1 MALPHVHTH
10 YDVYPEP
17 AVAVEHASPV
27 VHSYTAYPPSCIPA
41 HVPGPNQEAQFPD
54 QARSYGQVPPGQRWA
69 RPLPEQDPP
78 AKYRRTS
85 SHQEHPRHRPSLDH
99 AAART
104 GTLGYDAAPGYG
116 GYHPAYPPQGH
127 AHAPVAYQNYY
138 APVHAG
144 SHVQHVEPQAH
155 YHPEPHYHPESY
167 HPESY
172 HPEPY
177 RHEPY
182 QYRAEPQVHVDR
194 RYQNAVPASEPTYGL
209 YAPQEHVDQQYVA
222 QNAQF
227 ESFQGPSD
235 TQNMLLNTPYKFED
249 PDDLPDPAQQDFH
262 HQRFESPSYHQHVES
277 PSYHQ
282 HVEPQVQFQAY
293 HQHVA
298 PHMNATVAPSQMHT
312 VAPSQVHPN
321 YAHHPG
327 HARRASEFE
336 APDQVSFQVAH
347 QHDAFVQNHQHPH
360 AHHSAPQAPELEQT
374 SLLQYPTTPVQAHA
388 QVDGQS
394 PESQSTLGEP
404 AQTPERRE
412 AIGYQRD
419 LEDRFRKRARQ
430 FVAKVGS
437 AFGPEHEQSEQ
448 GESESQSSHHYQ
460 QHQYQQQVQQQLAP
474 LVPPVVPSQAHER
487 PAPVASSSQAET
499 KKDGPPAPK
508 KPALACLFC
517 RKRKIACGPPPPDSP
532 DRTCNQCMRR
542 KQICDYPA
550 ESRRGIRKAPKE
562 AATPVE
568 DQPTVHTF
576 VHDDGSSLG
585 ESSKGKATRRK
596 RTHESVD

>member
-17 AVAVEHASPV
+17 DVAVEHASPV
-27 VHSYTAYPPSCIPA
+27 VHSCTAYRPSYIPA
-41 HVPGPNQEAQFPD
+41 HIPGPNPEAQFPD
-54 QARSYGQVPPGQRWA
+54 QARSYGQVPPGQCWA
-69 RPLPEQDPP
+69 RPLPKQDPP

-85 SHQEHPRHRPSLDH
+85 SHQEHPRHRPSSDH

-104 GTLGYDAAPGYG
+104 GTLGYDGAPGYG
-116 GYHPAYPPQGH
+116 GYHPAYPPQGY
-127 AHAPVAYQNYY
+127 AHPPVAYQNYY

-144 SHVQHVEPQAH
+144 SHVHHVEPQAH
-155 YHPEPHYHPESY
+155 YHPESY
-167 HPESY
+167 HPK
-172 HPEPY
+172 PY

-182 QYRAEPQVHVDR
+182 QYRAEPQLHANR
-194 RYQNAVPASEPTYGL
+194 RYQNAVPASAPTYGL

-227 ESFQGPSD
+227 EAFQGLSD
-235 TQNMLLNTPYKFED
+235 TQNMLLNAPDKFED
-249 PDDLPDPAQQDFH
+249 PDDLPVPAQQD
-262 HQRFESPSYHQHVES
+262 QRLES

-282 HVEPQVQFQAY
+282 HVEPQAY
-293 HQHVA
+293 HQHVT
-298 PHMNATVAPSQMHT
+298 PQMNATVAPSQG
-312 VAPSQVHPN
+312 HPN

-327 HARRASEFE
+327 HARRASRFE
-336 APDQVSFQVAH
+336 APLEQVSFQVVH

-394 PESQSTLGEP
+394 PESQLTPGEP

-430 FVAKVGS
+430 LVAKVGS
-437 AFGPEHEQSEQ
+437 AFGPEHEESEQ
-448 GESESQSSHHYQ
+448 GESESRSLHHYQ
-460 QHQYQQQVQQQLAP
+460 QHQYQQQRVQQLAP
-474 LVPPVVPSQAHER
+474 LVPPVVPSQAHEH
-487 PAPVASSSQAET
+487 PAPVTPSSQAET
-499 KKDGPPAPK
+499 KKDGPPSPK
-508 KPALACLFC
+508 KPALACFFC

-550 ESRRGIRKAPKE
+550 ESRRGIRKTPKE
-562 AATPVE
+562 AAAPVE

>member
-41 HVPGPNQEAQFPD
+41 HVPGPNPEAQFPD

-78 AKYRRTS
+78 AEYRRTS

-104 GTLGYDAAPGYG
+104 GTLGYDPAPGYG
-116 GYHPAYPPQGH
+116 GYHPAYPPQGY
-127 AHAPVAYQNYY
+127 AHPPVAYQNYY

-177 RHEPY
+177 CHEAY

-209 YAPQEHVDQQYVA
+209 YAPQEHVDQQYIA

-249 PDDLPDPAQQDFH
+249 PDDLPVPAQQDFH
-262 HQRFESPSYHQHVES
+262 HQRLESPGYHQHVES

-293 HQHVA
+293 DQHVA

-327 HARRASEFE
+327 HVRRASGFE
-336 APDQVSFQVAH
+336 APLEQVLFQVTH
-347 QHDAFVQNHQHPH
+347 QHDAFVENHQH
-360 AHHSAPQAPELEQT
+360 S
-374 SLLQYPTTPVQAHA
+374 LQYPTTPVQSHA

-394 PESQSTLGEP
+394 PESQSTPGEP

-430 FVAKVGS
+430 FVPKVGS
-437 AFGPEHEQSEQ
+437 AF
-448 GESESQSSHHYQ
+448 
-460 QHQYQQQVQQQLAP
+460 
-474 LVPPVVPSQAHER
+474 
-487 PAPVASSSQAET
+487 ASSSQAET

-517 RKRKIACGPPPPDSP
+517 RKRKIACGPDSS

-542 KQICDYPA
+542 KQICDYPT

-562 AATPVE
+562 AAAPVE

-585 ESSKGKATRRK
+585 ESSKSKATRRK
-596 RTHESVD
+596 RTHVLIRPSSGLAD